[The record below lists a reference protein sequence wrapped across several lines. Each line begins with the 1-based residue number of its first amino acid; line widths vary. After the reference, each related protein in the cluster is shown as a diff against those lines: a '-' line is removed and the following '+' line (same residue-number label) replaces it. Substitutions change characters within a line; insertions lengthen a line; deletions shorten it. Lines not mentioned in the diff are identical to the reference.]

1 MSIDGNRTTMS
12 KLERN
17 DRLVRLAL
25 LVLAFSA
32 VAILVVITVFIFGEG
47 TPIMFK
53 YGFKKFLL
61 GLDWYPTEK
70 SFGLLPMIVGSLAVT
85 FGALVIGVPLG
96 LACAVFLTEF
106 SSRRWRRILKPV
118 IELLAGIP
126 SVVYGFIGVV
136 ILVPF
141 IRTTLGGP
149 GLSVLAASV
158 ILGIMILPTIISI
171 SIDSLM
177 AVPPSYREGSIALG
191 TTRWQ
196 TTRMVM
202 IPAAR
207 SGIVAS
213 IVLGMGRAVGETM
226 AVIMVAGN
234 AVSIPGSPLDPVRTL
249 TSNIALEMGYAS
261 GEHRQALFATGVI
274 LFIIIMILNTIATA
288 TSRRKLGK
296 RKKTP

>member
-1 MSIDGNRTTMS
+1 MN

-17 DRLVRLAL
+17 ERLVRLAL
-25 LVLAFSA
+25 LAVAFSA
-32 VAILVVITVFIFGEG
+32 VSVLVVITAFIFMEG

-53 YGFKKFLL
+53 YGFKSFLA
-61 GLDWYPTEK
+61 GMDWYPTEK
-70 SFGLLPMIVGSLAVT
+70 SFGLLPMIAGSLMVT

-96 LACAVFLTEF
+96 LACAIFLTEF
-106 SSRRWRRILKPV
+106 SSRRTRRIIKPV

-126 SVVYGFIGVV
+126 SVVYGFMGVI

-141 IRTTLGGP
+141 IRESLGGP
-149 GLSVLAASV
+149 GLSVLAASI

-171 SIDSLM
+171 SVDSLL
-177 AVPPSYREGSIALG
+177 AVPAAYREGSIAMG
-191 TTRWQ
+191 ATRWQ
-196 TTRMVM
+196 TTKMVLF
-202 IPAAR
+202 PAAR

-213 IVLGMGRAVGETM
+213 IILGMGRAVGETM

-234 AVSIPGSPLDPVRTL
+234 AVAVPGSLLAPVRTL

-274 LFIIIMILNTIATA
+274 LFVIIMILNTIANA
-288 TSRRKLGK
+288 TSSRRRG
-296 RKKTP
+296 